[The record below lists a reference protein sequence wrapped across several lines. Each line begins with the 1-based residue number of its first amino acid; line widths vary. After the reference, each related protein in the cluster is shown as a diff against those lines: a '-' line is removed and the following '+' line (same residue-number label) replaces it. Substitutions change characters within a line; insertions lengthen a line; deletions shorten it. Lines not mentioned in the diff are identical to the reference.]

1 MSTTAHPAIVNPPL
15 MLSACPVMKSERLEA
30 KNTTASVTSSG
41 FARRRNGIYLTR
53 PSRIVSGSV
62 ANSGVS
68 VGPGHTQSTL
78 IRWRAISL
86 AKQLRKGDE
95 PTFGAGVDG
104 FHPSSDSACVAGDV
118 DDLCSA
124 FGGDDR
130 SQERM

>member
-15 MLSACPVMKSERLEA
+15 TLSACPVMKSERLEA
-30 KNTTASVTSSG
+30 KNTTASATSSG

-53 PSRIVSGSV
+53 PV
-62 ANSGVS
+62 ADRFRQRCEQRR
-68 VGPGHTQSTL
+68 VGRSWAH
-78 IRWRAISL
+78 AIDVDPVARYL
-86 AKQLRKGDE
+86 PRQQLRKGDE